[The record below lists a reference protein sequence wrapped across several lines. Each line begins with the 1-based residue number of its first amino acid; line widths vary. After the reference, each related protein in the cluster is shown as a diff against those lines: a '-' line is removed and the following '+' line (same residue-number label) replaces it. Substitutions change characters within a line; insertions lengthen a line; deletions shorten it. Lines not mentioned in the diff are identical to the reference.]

1 MIIDPDS
8 FLVVV
13 IVAAFAPLIAALAG
27 RLLPALI
34 VPIVVVEIALGALIG
49 PHGIKLA
56 RITPTLNFLATLGLG
71 FLFFFAGYEIDFKKI
86 RGAPLWLAVLGWGI
100 SLVIAYTFAGLLA
113 AAGVVISG
121 LLTGSAMS
129 TTAIGTILP
138 VMQDTNQ
145 LKGRFGPMMLAAGA
159 IGELGPILIVTL
171 VLSTQSDTGSQAL
184 LLAAFVVLTIVAAVA
199 SHATF
204 DRAWPFLD
212 RTMDTSGQVPI
223 RLTVLLVFA
232 LVVIASKLGLDIIL
246 GAFAAGMIVRMLL
259 EGRDPH
265 RFESKIDAVGFGF
278 LIPFFFIQSGMNLDL
293 AALGGSIQAVLKVP
307 LFLLGFLVV
316 RGMPALLLYRRTLD
330 SAERKALALF
340 SATELP
346 LVVAI
351 TSLGVQQGH
360 MRPST
365 AVALVTAAVLSV
377 LIFPSLAISIRR
389 HDKPEPAG
397 PAAPELTVDPATG

>member
-1 MIIDPDS
+1 VIIDPDS

-13 IVAAFAPLIAALAG
+13 IVAALAPLIAALAG
-27 RLLPALI
+27 RLLPGVI
-34 VPIVVVEIALGALIG
+34 VPIVVVEITLGALIG
-49 PHGIKLA
+49 PHRIKLA
-56 RITPTLNFLATLGLG
+56 SITATLNFLATLGLG

-86 RGAPLWLAVLGWGI
+86 RGTPLWLAVLGWGI
-100 SLVIAYTFAGLLA
+100 SLVLAYTFAGLLA
-113 AAGVVISG
+113 AAGIVISG

-138 VMQDTNQ
+138 VMQDTGQ

-171 VLSTQSDTGSQAL
+171 LLSTQSDTGSQAL
-184 LLAAFVVLTIVAAVA
+184 LLAAFVLLTIVAAVA

-246 GAFAAGMIVRMLL
+246 GAFAAGMIVRKLL

-293 AALGGSIQAVLKVP
+293 AALGGSIHAVLKVP
-307 LFLLGFLVV
+307 LFLLAFLVV
-316 RGMPALLLYRRTLD
+316 RGTPALLLYRGALD
-330 SAERKALALF
+330 RAERRALALF
-340 SATELP
+340 SSTELP

-351 TSLGVQQGH
+351 TSLGVQQGE

-389 HDKPEPAG
+389 HDKPEPAE
-397 PAAPELTVDPATG
+397 PAVAELTVDPATG

>member
-13 IVAAFAPLIAALAG
+13 IVGAFSPLIAALVN
-27 RLLPALI
+27 RLLPGVI
-34 VPIVVVEIALGALIG
+34 VPIVVAEIVLGALVG
-49 PHGIKLA
+49 PHGLDLA
-56 RITPTLNFLATLGLG
+56 AITPTLDFLATLGLG

-100 SLVIAYTFAGLLA
+100 SLVLAYTFAGLLA

-138 VMQDTNQ
+138 VLEDTAQ

-171 VLSTQSDTGSQAL
+171 LLSTQSDTGSKAL
-184 LLAAFVVLTIVAAVA
+184 LLAAFVLLTIGAAVA

-293 AALGGSIQAVLKVP
+293 AALGGSIHAVLKVP

-316 RGMPALLLYRRTLD
+316 RGTPALLLYRGVLD
-330 SAERKALALF
+330 RAERKALALF
-340 SATELP
+340 SSTELP

-351 TSLGVQQGH
+351 TSLGVREGE

-389 HDKPEPAG
+389 HDTPEPAEPPG
-397 PAAPELTVDPATG
+397 AELTVDPATG

>member
-1 MIIDPDS
+1 M
-8 FLVVV
+8 
-13 IVAAFAPLIAALAG
+13 
-27 RLLPALI
+27 
-34 VPIVVVEIALGALIG
+34 PIVVVEITLGALVG
-49 PHGIKLA
+49 PHGLKLA
-56 RITPTLNFLATLGLG
+56 GITPTLNFLATLGVG

-86 RGAPLWLAVLGWGI
+86 RGTPLWLAVLGWGI
-100 SLVIAYTFAGLLA
+100 SLVLAYTFAGLLA
-113 AAGVVISG
+113 AAGIVISG

-129 TTAIGTILP
+129 TTAIGTLLP
-138 VMQDTNQ
+138 VMQDTGQ

-171 VLSTQSDTGSQAL
+171 LLSTQSDTGSQAL
-184 LLAAFVVLTIVAAVA
+184 LLAAFVILTIVAAVA

-293 AALGGSIQAVLKVP
+293 AALGGSIHAVLKVP
-307 LFLLGFLVV
+307 LFLLAFLVV
-316 RGMPALLLYRRTLD
+316 RGTPALLLYRGGLD
-330 SAERKALALF
+330 RAERKALALF
-340 SATELP
+340 SSTELP

-351 TSLGVQQGH
+351 ASLGVEQGE

-389 HDKPEPAG
+389 HDRPQPAEPAV
-397 PAAPELTVDPATG
+397 AELTVDPATG

>member
-1 MIIDPDS
+1 VIIDPDS

-13 IVAAFAPLIAALAG
+13 IVAAFSPLIAALVN
-27 RLLPALI
+27 RLLPGVI
-34 VPIVVVEIALGALIG
+34 VPIVVAEIVLGALVG
-49 PHGIKLA
+49 PHGLDLA
-56 RITPTLNFLATLGLG
+56 AITPTLNFLATLGLG

-100 SLVIAYTFAGLLA
+100 SLVLAYTFAGLLA

-138 VMQDTNQ
+138 VLQDTGQ

-171 VLSTQSDTGSQAL
+171 LLSTQSDTGSQAL
-184 LLAAFVVLTIVAAVA
+184 LLAAFVLLTIVAAVA

-293 AALGGSIQAVLKVP
+293 AALGGSIHAVLKVP
-307 LFLLGFLVV
+307 LFLLAFLVV
-316 RGMPALLLYRRTLD
+316 RGTPALLLYRGALD
-330 SAERKALALF
+330 RADRKALALF
-340 SATELP
+340 SSTELP

-351 TSLGVQQGH
+351 TSLGVRQGE

-389 HDKPEPAG
+389 HDKPEPT
-397 PAAPELTVDPATG
+397 APPVAELTVDPATG